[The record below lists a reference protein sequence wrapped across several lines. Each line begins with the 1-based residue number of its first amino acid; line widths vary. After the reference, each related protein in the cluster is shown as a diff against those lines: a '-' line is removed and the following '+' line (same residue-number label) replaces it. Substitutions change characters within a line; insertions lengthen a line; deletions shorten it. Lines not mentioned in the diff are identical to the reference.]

1 MKVIKYD
8 QSKPFTN
15 AINFQK
21 DIVKSMSGQISS
33 GWFSSVY
40 NTVSAKSYFVVKYDA
55 KDNFEECTKFAFT
68 FSKYPKLFLGNSRTE
83 MQFNDVN
90 LTLSINDWIECKSL
104 INGLLN
110 CSIEYYIHTI
120 NNLPATIY
128 FRIKNNI
135 ESCEEKLKY
144 FINSILEDQS
154 HLIETNDTYDIEN
167 IDDIYDVDDIED
179 LIVEHPIRQLQ
190 IIPYQKYTFI
200 FPKIVTP
207 QGVAVIC
214 LLASGY
220 FVYQILL

>member
-8 QSKPFTN
+8 PSNPFTN

-21 DIVKSMSGQISS
+21 DIVKCMSGEIST
-33 GWFSSVY
+33 GWLSSVY

-55 KDNFEECTKFAFT
+55 KDNFKECTKFAFT

-83 MQFNDVN
+83 IQLNDIN
-90 LTLSINDWIECKSL
+90 LTLSINDWVECKSL
-104 INGLLN
+104 ISGLLN
-110 CSIEYYIHTI
+110 CSIEYYIHTV
-120 NNLPATIY
+120 NNLPSTIY

-135 ESCEEKLKY
+135 ESHEEKLKY
-144 FINSILEDQS
+144 FINSILEDQT
-154 HLIETNDTYDIEN
+154 HLIETNDTDIN
-167 IDDIYDVDDIED
+167 YIED
-179 LIVEHPIRQLQ
+179 MDDTDDMELVGHPLRQLQ
-190 IIPYQKYTFI
+190 IIPYQEYTFI

>member
-8 QSKPFTN
+8 PSNPFTN

-55 KDNFEECTKFAFT
+55 KDNFKECTKFAFT

-83 MQFNDVN
+83 IQLDDIN
-90 LTLSINDWIECKSL
+90 LTLSINDWVECKSL

-135 ESCEEKLKY
+135 ESHEEKLKY

-154 HLIETNDTYDIEN
+154 HLIETNDMCNIE
-167 IDDIYDVDDIED
+167 DIED
-179 LIVEHPIRQLQ
+179 PEDTYDMELVGHPIRQLQ

-207 QGVAVIC
+207 QGVAVMC
-214 LLASGY
+214 LFASGY